1 MKKFVCLY
9 DPKGWYCD
17 NKTQSINYST
27 KKNAP
32 LEEHEWAM
40 YPDPG
45 IPTIVPDA
53 LFQRSKPLSNRGG
66 SWPVRQFKNGGHR
79 EFSLSP
85 SEYPWE
91 IGNRV
96 VLR

>member
-66 SWPVRQFKNGGHR
+66 FWPVGQFKKRRTARIQPVPVGISEGNG
-79 EFSLSP
+79 E
-85 SEYPWE
+85 
-91 IGNRV
+91 
-96 VLR
+96 